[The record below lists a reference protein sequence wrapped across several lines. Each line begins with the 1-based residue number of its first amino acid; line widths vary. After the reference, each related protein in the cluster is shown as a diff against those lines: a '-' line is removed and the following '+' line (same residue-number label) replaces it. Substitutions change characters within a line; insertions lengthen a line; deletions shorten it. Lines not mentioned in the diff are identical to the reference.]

1 MCNIS
6 SNIHNKSIIDI
17 EPSNTELE
25 IIVILNKVCQFYRLV
40 LRFFFVAFQPNSI
53 SIFLFHKYTKIR
65 ELMQAIRE
73 NIEKMRIYMQTM
85 SQSYQAS
92 EEKCKQIS
100 VYFFSYLQ
108 I

>member
-1 MCNIS
+1 
-6 SNIHNKSIIDI
+6 
-17 EPSNTELE
+17 
-25 IIVILNKVCQFYRLV
+25 
-40 LRFFFVAFQPNSI
+40 
-53 SIFLFHKYTKIR
+53 
-65 ELMQAIRE
+65 MQAIRE